1 MAVRRRKETIILS
14 GATRTPETGQA
25 ETCLPETSLPETWP
39 HCVRRLS
46 TVLRSCA
53 EEGRLDEL
61 LEGVSARELERLLGA
76 WELQA
81 RDDQLPPCRANG
93 GGPWTVWLVMGGR
106 GAGKTR
112 TGAEWVRGL
121 ALGLPGFS
129 HRPVGRI
136 ALVGE
141 TAADVRDVMIEGV
154 SGLLAI
160 HGRDER
166 PRWESSR
173 RRLAWPNGATAQTFS
188 AEDPESL
195 RGPQFECAWLDE
207 LAKWRHAEETF
218 DMLQFGL
225 RLGHHPRQIVTTTPR
240 PAPLL
245 KRLLADPRAAVSR
258 AATSANARHLAPD
271 FLQRIVTRYAGT
283 RLGRQELDGEM
294 VEERA
299 DALWTRDM
307 LEACRRDAAPPLR
320 RIVVAI
326 DPPASSHKRADAC
339 GIVAA
344 GIDAEGCVHVL
355 DDASLAA
362 ARPARWARA
371 AVALYDRRE
380 ADEMIAEVNQGGD
393 MVSAVIHE
401 ADANVLVRQVRAT
414 RGKYL
419 RAAPVAQLYEQ
430 GRVRH
435 IGAFPALEDEMCA
448 FGPGGLDN
456 GRSPDR
462 LDALVWAVT
471 ALALAPAAA
480 EPKLRRL

>member
-1 MAVRRRKETIILS
+1 MK
-14 GATRTPETGQA
+14 
-25 ETCLPETSLPETWP
+25 TCADNGT
-39 HCVRRLS
+39 
-46 TVLRSCA
+46 
-53 EEGRLDEL
+53 LDEL
-61 LEGVSARELERLLGA
+61 LAGFSARDLETLLAA
-76 WELQA
+76 WEMQA
-81 RDDQLPPCRANG
+81 REDQLPPPQASG

-112 TGAEWVRGL
+112 TGAEWVRGV

-160 HGRDER
+160 HSRDER
-166 PRWESSR
+166 PLWEPSR

-225 RLGHHPRQIVTTTPR
+225 RLGQHPRQVVTTTPR

-245 KRLLADPRAAVSR
+245 KRLLADPKAAVSR
-258 AATSANARHLAPD
+258 AATQANAQNLAAD

-307 LEACRRDAAPPLR
+307 LEACRRPAAPPMR

-326 DPPASSHKRADAC
+326 DPPASSHQRADAC

-344 GIDAEGCVHVL
+344 GIDADGHVHIL
-355 DDASLAA
+355 EDASLGA
-362 ARPARWARA
+362 ARPAKWARV
-371 AVALYDRRE
+371 AVALYAKHE
-380 ADEMIAEVNQGGD
+380 ADELVAEVNQGGE
-393 MVSAVIHE
+393 MVAAVINE
-401 ADANVLVRQVRAT
+401 ADAKVPVRQVRAT

-430 GRVRH
+430 GRVHH

-448 FGPGGLDN
+448 FGPTGLDN

-471 ALALAPAAA
+471 ALALGPHAG
-480 EPKLRRL
+480 EPKVRRV

>member
-1 MAVRRRKETIILS
+1 
-14 GATRTPETGQA
+14 
-25 ETCLPETSLPETWP
+25 
-39 HCVRRLS
+39 
-46 TVLRSCA
+46 LRNCA
-53 EEGRLDEL
+53 DDGTLDEL
-61 LEGVSARELERLLGA
+61 LDGVTPREFEQLLAG
-76 WELQA
+76 WDLQA
-81 RDDQLPPCRANG
+81 RDDQWPPCRASG

-129 HRPVGRI
+129 HHPVGRI

-141 TAADVRDVMIEGV
+141 TAAEVRDVMIEGV

-160 HGRDER
+160 HQRHER
-166 PRWESSR
+166 PTWESSR

-225 RLGHHPRQIVTTTPR
+225 RLGRHPRQIVTTTPR

-245 KRLLADPRAAVSR
+245 KRLLADPRVAVSR
-258 AATSANARHLAPD
+258 AATHANALHLAPD
-271 FLQRIVTRYAGT
+271 FLQQIVTRYAGT

-307 LEACRRDAAPPLR
+307 LEACRLDVAPPLR

-344 GIDAEGCVHVL
+344 GIDAEGHVHVL
-355 DDASLAA
+355 EDASLSA
-362 ARPARWARA
+362 ARPARWSRA
-371 AVALYDRRE
+371 AVALYEKRE
-380 ADEMIAEVNQGGD
+380 ADEMVAEVNQGGE
-393 MVSAVIHE
+393 MVVAVIHE
-401 ADANVLVRQVRAT
+401 ADARVPVRQVRAT

-430 GRVRH
+430 GRVHH

-471 ALALAPAAA
+471 ALALGPSIG
-480 EPKLRRL
+480 EPKVRQL

>member
-1 MAVRRRKETIILS
+1 MLDAL
-14 GATRTPETGQA
+14 AN
-25 ETCLPETSLPETWP
+25 
-39 HCVRRLS
+39 CVAAGS
-46 TVLRSCA
+46 IDDVLQNFSA
-53 EEGRLDEL
+53 QDVGLL
-61 LEGVSARELERLLGA
+61 LEA
-76 WELQA
+76 WEFSA
-81 RDDQLPPCRANG
+81 RDDQWPPAVAQN
-93 GGPWTVWLVMGGR
+93 GGPWTAWLIMGGR

-112 TGAEWVRGL
+112 AGAEWVRGM

-129 HRPVGRI
+129 ASPVGRI

-160 HGRDER
+160 HTRDER
-166 PRWESSR
+166 PLWEPSR
-173 RRLAWPNGATAQTFS
+173 KRLAWPNGALAQAFS

-195 RGPQFECAWLDE
+195 RGPQFACAWLDE

-225 RLGHHPRQIVTTTPR
+225 RLGAHPRQVITTTPR
-240 PAPLL
+240 PVPVL
-245 KRLLADPRAAVSR
+245 KRLLADQKTAVSR
-258 AATSANARHLAPD
+258 APTKANAENLARD
-271 FLQRIVTRYAGT
+271 FLEAIVARYQGT
-283 RLGRQELDGEM
+283 RLGRQELLGEM

-307 LEACRRDAAPPLR
+307 LEAAREVQAPALK

-339 GIVAA
+339 GIVVA
-344 GIDAEGCVHVL
+344 GIDEAGHDHVL
-355 DDASLAA
+355 DDGTVSA
-362 ARPARWARA
+362 ARPAKWARA
-371 AVALYDRRE
+371 AVALYHKHQ
-380 ADEMIAEVNQGGD
+380 ADILIAEVNQGGD
-393 MVSAVIHE
+393 MVEAVIAE
-401 ADANVLVRQVRAT
+401 ADGSVPVKQVRAT

-430 GRVRH
+430 GRVH
-435 IGAFPALEDEMCA
+435 HSGCFAALEDEMCA
-448 FGPGGLDN
+448 FGPDGLDN

-471 ALALAPAAA
+471 ALALLPQAPQ
-480 EPKLRRL
+480 PSVRRI

>member
-1 MAVRRRKETIILS
+1 MKR
-14 GATRTPETGQA
+14 
-25 ETCLPETSLPETWP
+25 
-39 HCVRRLS
+39 
-46 TVLRSCA
+46 CA
-53 EEGRLDEL
+53 E
-61 LEGVSARELERLLGA
+61 SARDEWIASLSARDIETLLRA
-76 WELQA
+76 WDLHA
-81 RDDQLPPCRANG
+81 RDDQWPPERAHG

-129 HRPVGRI
+129 AKPVGRI

-160 HGRDER
+160 HARDER
-166 PRWESSR
+166 PLWEPSR
-173 RRLAWPNGATAQTFS
+173 RRLAWPNGAMAQAFS
-188 AEDPESL
+188 AENPESL

-207 LAKWRHAEETF
+207 LAKWRYAEETF

-225 RLGHHPRQIVTTTPR
+225 RLGDHPRQVVTTTPR

-245 KRLLADPRAAVSR
+245 KRLLADPKTAVSR
-258 AATSANARHLAPD
+258 AATSANADHLAAD
-271 FLQRIVTRYAGT
+271 FLHRIVQRYAGT
-283 RLGRQELDGEM
+283 RLGRQELEGEI

-307 LEACRRDAAPPLR
+307 LEACRRDRAPPLR

-326 DPPASSHKRADAC
+326 DPPASSHARADAC

-344 GIDAEGCVHVL
+344 GIDANDDIYVL
-355 DDASLAA
+355 EDASLSA
-362 ARPARWARA
+362 ARPAKWARA
-371 AVALYDRRE
+371 AIMLYRKHE
-380 ADEMIAEVNQGGD
+380 ADDLVAEVNQGGD
-393 MVSAVIHE
+393 MVAAVIGE
-401 ADANVLVRQVRAT
+401 ADPQIPVRQVRAT

-435 IGAFPALEDEMCA
+435 VGAFPALEDEMCA
-448 FGPGGLDN
+448 FGPGGLDG

-462 LDALVWAVT
+462 LDALVWAIA
-471 ALALAPAAA
+471 ALAFGKEPG
-480 EPKLRRL
+480 EPKVRRI